1 MRSNVL
7 GGREAVFAALDRL
20 DADAEALRHLPF
32 DGLSELDC
40 VSVMCRL
47 MKTAR
52 KVPAWHYELV
62 NQLVERA
69 VAADIGG
76 PLPRVLADRLRIRP
90 AAARRMIREAEQ
102 LGHRRA
108 ISGERLEPLLPT
120 TAGKVRDGEIGPEHV
135 TVIRDFFHQLP
146 IAVPANERDRA
157 EQMLGEMAA
166 DLRPDQ
172 LQKAADNI
180 AARINPDGTFSDIDR
195 ARKRGFS
202 WAPQGSD
209 GMSQGTL
216 IATPELRAT
225 IDAVIAKLGAP
236 GMCNPDDA
244 TPTVDGEPP
253 EETVRRDTRSAAQ
266 RAHDALT
273 AMGRALLASG
283 TLGQHRGLPTSIIVR
298 TTLQD
303 MESAAGK
310 ANTGGG
316 TWLPMRDVIRMAS
329 SAYHYLVVFDK
340 HSNRPLYLGRTRIA
354 SGDQR
359 VVLYARDGGCT
370 APGCDKPGYW
380 CEVHHM
386 DRWAGGG
393 ETEPDN
399 LAFACTPDHKL
410 TEEGWTTRLNGDGRV
425 EWIPPPHLNLKPG
438 VNNFHHPEWYVV
450 GKDEDP

>member
-7 GGREAVFAALDRL
+7 GGREAIFAALDRL
-20 DADAEALRHLPF
+20 DADAEALGQLPF
-32 DGLSELDC
+32 DALSELDC

-52 KVPAWHYELV
+52 KVPGWHYELV

-69 VAADIGG
+69 VATDIGG

-90 AAARRMIREAEQ
+90 SAARRMIREAEQ

-146 IAVPANERDRA
+146 IAVPADERERT

-202 WAPQGSD
+202 WTPQGSD

-225 IDAVIAKLGAP
+225 LDAVIAKLGAP
-236 GMCNPDDA
+236 GVGNPDDA
-244 TPTVDGEPP
+244 MPTVDGEPP

-266 RAHDALT
+266 RAHSMTENMPTT
-273 AMGRALLASG
+273 APTDGRQRQAPQPEATRAG
-283 TLGQHRGLPTSIIVR
+283 GQLYSMRDP
-298 TTLQD
+298 
-303 MESAAGK
+303 ESRAIPSPDRPPAAG
-310 ANTGGG
+310 
-316 TWLPMRDVIRMAS
+316 
-329 SAYHYLVVFDK
+329 
-340 HSNRPLYLGRTRIA
+340 NRENR
-354 SGDQR
+354 
-359 VVLYARDGGCT
+359 
-370 APGCDKPGYW
+370 
-380 CEVHHM
+380 
-386 DRWAGGG
+386 
-393 ETEPDN
+393 
-399 LAFACTPDHKL
+399 
-410 TEEGWTTRLNGDGRV
+410 
-425 EWIPPPHLNLKPG
+425 
-438 VNNFHHPEWYVV
+438 
-450 GKDEDP
+450 

>member
-90 AAARRMIREAEQ
+90 SAARRMIREAEQ

-146 IAVPANERDRA
+146 VAVPADERERA

-225 IDAVIAKLGAP
+225 LDAVIAKLGAP

-253 EETVRRDTRSAAQ
+253 EETVRCDTRSPAQ

-273 AMGRALLASG
+273 
-283 TLGQHRGLPTSIIVR
+283 
-298 TTLQD
+298 
-303 MESAAGK
+303 
-310 ANTGGG
+310 TG
-316 TWLPMRDVIRMAS
+316 
-329 SAYHYLVVFDK
+329 
-340 HSNRPLYLGRTRIA
+340 
-354 SGDQR
+354 
-359 VVLYARDGGCT
+359 
-370 APGCDKPGYW
+370 
-380 CEVHHM
+380 CEIWH
-386 DRWAGGG
+386 
-393 ETEPDN
+393 
-399 LAFACTPDHKL
+399 C
-410 TEEGWTTRLNGDGRV
+410 
-425 EWIPPPHLNLKPG
+425 
-438 VNNFHHPEWYVV
+438 
-450 GKDEDP
+450 